1 MFGRLLLRAAIAA
14 VFFEHGTQKLFGWF
28 GGGGPD
34 GTGQFFESLG
44 LRPGRRIALA
54 TGATEVTGGTLV
66 AAGFVTPVGAAALSA
81 VMLGA
86 LRTAVWPNGY
96 KAGTGE
102 LEVMLLAS
110 AVALAETGPGELSLD
125 AALGRELRGPAGAG
139 AAVAAGAASAGL
151 MIAAARRQPPPPRPE
166 QQQVQD
172 EPAPATADAR
182 S

>member
-125 AALGRELRGPAGAG
+125 AALGRELRGPAWAG
-139 AAVAAGAASAGL
+139 AALAAGAAGAGL